1 MELTSMFEPTFT
13 NRDENGLETNT
24 DGHGETWDREESFE
38 EYNTT
43 YTPKQFTNEEEPEEL
58 TN

>member
-1 MELTSMFEPTFT
+1 MLNMTFEPHFD
-13 NRDENGLETNT
+13 NRTEEGLETT
-24 DGHGETWDREESFE
+24 VDGHGETWDREESFE

>member
-1 MELTSMFEPTFT
+1 MFEPHFD
-13 NRDENGLETNT
+13 NRTEEGLETT
-24 DGHGETWDREESFE
+24 VDGHGETWDREESFE

-43 YTPKQFTNEEEPEEL
+43 YTQKQFTNEEEPEEL

>member
-1 MELTSMFEPTFT
+1 MFEPHFD
-13 NRDENGLETNT
+13 NRSEEGLPLEV
-24 DGHGETWDREESFE
+24 DGHGEPWDREETFE